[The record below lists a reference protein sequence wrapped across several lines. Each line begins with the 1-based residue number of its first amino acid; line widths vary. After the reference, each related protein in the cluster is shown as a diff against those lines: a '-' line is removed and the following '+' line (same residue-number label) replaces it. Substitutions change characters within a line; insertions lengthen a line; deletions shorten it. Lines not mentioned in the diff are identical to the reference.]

1 MVADAGGGTVKTSVI
16 DCAGGA
22 IPGTILRFADE
33 SKCFAAVEEDGV
45 LRIYDVEGETD
56 QLQAALQTALR
67 LEITDPER
75 FSGTVSMAFADHD
88 RYLCLLSYNGEFRL
102 YDTSSGEC
110 VIRELDPAK
119 DMDGIT
125 TASMAGVFSGNG
137 LGYPPCTAQAV
148 MEILR
153 HYNIPL
159 AGKKAVVVGRSM
171 VIGKPVAMMLL
182 KENATVTICH
192 TKTVDMPS
200 VVREADLVVVAAG
213 HAGVINGEFVR
224 EGQVV
229 IDVGIN
235 VNEEGKLCGDVDF
248 ASVEPVVAQLTPV
261 PRGVGS
267 VTTSVLAEHVV
278 SAAEKAA
285 GKE

>member
-1 MVADAGGGTVKTSVI
+1 MAELLLGKDVNADLNERLLSRVEKLKEKAVIPQLAIIRVGERPDDLSYEHSAEVRCEKLGVKICKSVLPADCSKEDVI
-16 DCAGGA
+16 DA
-22 IPGTILRFADE
+22 IHKAN
-33 SKCFAAVEEDGV
+33 EDSSVHGV
-45 LRIYDVEGETD
+45 L
-56 QLQAALQTALR
+56 L
-67 LEITDPER
+67 
-75 FSGTVSMAFADHD
+75 
-88 RYLCLLSYNGEFRL
+88 FRPL
-102 YDTSSGEC
+102 PKGIDEEA

-125 TASMAGVFSGNG
+125 TASMAGVFAGNG

-200 VVREADLVVVAAG
+200 VVRDADLVVVAAG

>member
-1 MVADAGGGTVKTSVI
+1 MAELLLGKDVNADLNGQIVSRIEKLAEKQVVPQLAIIRVGGREDDLAYEHSVEVRFGKLGVKVRKDVLPV
-16 DCAGGA
+16 DCAAEDVIKA
-22 IPGTILRFADE
+22 IHRANDDKE
-33 SKCFAAVEEDGV
+33 VHGV
-45 LRIYDVEGETD
+45 L
-56 QLQAALQTALR
+56 L
-67 LEITDPER
+67 
-75 FSGTVSMAFADHD
+75 
-88 RYLCLLSYNGEFRL
+88 FRPL
-102 YDTSSGEC
+102 PKGIDEEA

-125 TASMAGVFSGNG
+125 TASIAGVFSGNDT
-137 LGYPPCTAQAV
+137 GYPPCTAQAV

-153 HYNIPL
+153 HYEIEL
-159 AGKKAVVVGRSM
+159 CGKKAVVIGRSM

-182 KENATVTICH
+182 RENATVTICH

-200 VVREADLVVVAAG
+200 VVREADIVVVAAG
-213 HAGVINGEFVR
+213 HAGVVNADFVR
-224 EGQVV
+224 EGQIV

-248 ASVEPVVAQLTPV
+248 TSVEPVVAKITPV

-278 SAAEKAA
+278 SAAEKTV
-285 GKE
+285 

>member
-1 MVADAGGGTVKTSVI
+1 
-16 DCAGGA
+16 
-22 IPGTILRFADE
+22 
-33 SKCFAAVEEDGV
+33 
-45 LRIYDVEGETD
+45 
-56 QLQAALQTALR
+56 
-67 LEITDPER
+67 
-75 FSGTVSMAFADHD
+75 
-88 RYLCLLSYNGEFRL
+88 
-102 YDTSSGEC
+102 
-110 VIRELDPAK
+110 
-119 DMDGIT
+119 MDGIT
-125 TASMAGVFSGNG
+125 PGSIAGVFAGKNQ
-137 LGYPPCTAQAV
+137 GYPPCTAQAV
-148 MEILR
+148 MEILH
-153 HYNIPL
+153 HYGIDPT
-159 AGKKAVVVGRSM
+159 GKRVVVIGRSM
-171 VIGKPVAMMLL
+171 VIGRPVAMMLL
-182 KENATVTICH
+182 QENATVTICH

-200 VVREADLVVVAAG
+200 VVREAELVVVAAG

-235 VNEEGKLCGDVDF
+235 VNEEGKVCGDVDF